1 MNFPDPATT
10 GLSDPRGVWDLGR
23 SLRTDPRA
31 FRLVR
36 LKQLFGWCASVA
48 LALVCVAAVAGA
60 MFRAQPA
67 VLASVVAVSVT
78 VALQL
83 RILGTRLLASLDDAN
98 AANEVLQTALAA
110 LQAKEAKLQ
119 SLAYHDDLT
128 GLPNRSLFYDRLG
141 LAIRHSSREKSRLAV
156 LFFDLDGFK
165 TINDSFGHTFGDRVL
180 VTLADRI
187 RSSVRAEDTVAR
199 LGGDEFV
206 VLLPQVTGAA
216 DASRVSRKIL
226 DALRV
231 PFRLEGRDVSIDAS
245 VGVAVLPA
253 DGVSAEALVRSADRA
268 MYRAKH
274 DRRAVRT

>member
-1 MNFPDPATT
+1 
-10 GLSDPRGVWDLGR
+10 
-23 SLRTDPRA
+23 
-31 FRLVR
+31 
-36 LKQLFGWCASVA
+36 
-48 LALVCVAAVAGA
+48 
-60 MFRAQPA
+60 MFRAQPV

-83 RILGTRLLASLDDAN
+83 RILGTQLLASLDDASTE
-98 AANEVLQTALAA
+98 NELLQTALAA

-165 TINDSFGHTFGDRVL
+165 AINDSFGHPFGDRVL
-180 VTLADRI
+180 VRLAERI
-187 RSSVRAEDTVAR
+187 RSSVRDEDTVAR
-199 LGGDEFV
+199 VGGDEFV

-216 DASRVSRKIL
+216 DAARVSRKIL
-226 DALRV
+226 DALRA
-231 PFRLEGRDVSIDAS
+231 PFRLEGRDVAIDAS
-245 VGVAVLPA
+245 VGVAVLPE
-253 DGVSAEALVRSADRA
+253 DGVSADALVVAADRE

-274 DRRAVRT
+274 GRRDVEF